1 MICNWSRLW
10 CMELSIN
17 KCKVLKFRGGSTDIN
32 IPLTMLDKNGSQ
44 ILIED
49 VFVERTLGVLIHNK
63 LKWSDQISDATLKAN
78 SILGILKRTFKKWN
92 PTMFVKLYTAYV
104 RPILEC
110 CAPIWCPFLLKDI
123 KKLESVQRRPTKLI
137 PQFRSLNY
145 KKRLA
150 YLGLSSLA
158 ERRTRGDVIQFF

>member
-1 MICNWSRLW
+1 MICNWSRLL

-17 KCKVLKFRGGSTDIN
+17 KCKVLKFRGGSTDIY
-32 IPLTMLDKNGSQ
+32 IHSTMLDKKGSK
-44 ILIED
+44 IPIED
-49 VFVERTLGVLIHNK
+49 VSDKRTLGVLIHNK
-63 LKWSDQISDATLKAN
+63 LKWSDQIFDATLKAN
-78 SILGILKRTFKKWN
+78 FILGILKRTFKEWN

-104 RPILEC
+104 KPILEY
-110 CAPIWCPFLLKDI
+110 CASIWCPFLLKDI
-123 KKLESVQRRPTKLI
+123 KKLESDQRRATKLF

-158 ERRTRGDVIQFF
+158 ERQTRGDVI